1 MVGADNLNGTCWC
14 TTPCLCPTLLF
25 LMTDGSLPHGKV
37 WVECMDNFRG
47 LNDKQKDGKGRK
59 KLNKL
64 LLQHDLMSRQLVH
77 ARVVHLES
85 SVLFSAGRLKKHTY
99 KCVYIHMY
107 KYCAMKVFTNN
118 TQHRKGWPRLQASR
132 GAQMDPDHMAALICF
147 LCLRKL
153 GLSVKSIT

>member
-1 MVGADNLNGTCWC
+1 
-14 TTPCLCPTLLF
+14 
-25 LMTDGSLPHGKV
+25 
-37 WVECMDNFRG
+37 
-47 LNDKQKDGKGRK
+47 
-59 KLNKL
+59 
-64 LLQHDLMSRQLVH
+64 MSRQLVH

-85 SVLFSAGRLKKHTY
+85 SVLFPAGTFKKHTY

-153 GLSVKSIT
+153 GLSVQSIT